1 MSVLFISLKM
11 SMNETRSPTSIFQFP
26 TEIFHLIFD
35 YLDPRTIFQS
45 IAPVCEYFDEKVNSY
60 NRLKLRLYAI
70 RQSQWKFLGQRIP
83 PSNVRYIS
91 LSVNDKVN
99 PSNVNLFFSLF
110 EFDRFVRLKSLE
122 LIQIDGS
129 QLDLFF
135 EHIVQYQLKS
145 LSIILSSNQIDQIHQ
160 IIKQISSMIEQN
172 GLESLYLTT
181 FKRNV
186 LSKTLLEPIE
196 IILKRLNI
204 TDCTVE
210 EYHLIL
216 SSCVNLKTLLIDNLI
231 CPTEFERISLPYV
244 YSTYLQL
251 TSLMLKSS
259 SLEFDQLS
267 SIVSLTPSLVYL
279 EVNIEKCQSVEIF
292 SGHSWK
298 EFLLNR
304 LSSLKIFEFS
314 FVYQI
319 QSNDNVSSIQTV
331 IQSFQNSFWFN
342 EKHSMIICDYVLRL
356 AVINLY
362 TESFVINDDQLVI
375 RSTSSN
381 IHLQLIQR
389 NPSNSFSNEQ
399 VREFLSSLLLLLLFS
414 ILGDDIGSFSDI
426 SQ

>member
-122 LIQIDGS
+122 LIQIDES
-129 QLDLFF
+129 QLDEFF
-135 EHIVQYQLKS
+135 QHIVQYQLKS

-160 IIKQISSMIEQN
+160 IIKQISFMIEQN

-204 TDCTVE
+204 TDCTCE

-231 CPTEFERISLPYV
+231 CSRELERTFLPLAWSV
-244 YSTYLQL
+244 YPRL
-251 TSLMLKSS
+251 TSLTLKSS
-259 SLEFDQLS
+259 SSEFDQLF
-267 SIVSLTPSLVYL
+267 SILSFTPSLVYL
-279 EVNIEKCQSVEIF
+279 QLNIKRCQSPDIL
-292 SGHSWK
+292 SGHAWK
-298 EFLLNR
+298 KFIEDR
-304 LSSLKIFEFS
+304 LSHLKVFRF
-314 FVYQI
+314 FFTYQI
-319 QSNDNVSSIQTV
+319 QSHCNVPSLRSIV
-331 IQSFQNSFWFN
+331 NSFESPFWIN
-342 EKHSMIICDYVLRL
+342 EKHWIIVCDYVLKSSE
-356 AVINLY
+356 INLY
-362 TESFVINDDQLVI
+362 MRALPIHDNEIVI
-375 RSTSSN
+375 RSPSSTD
-381 IHLQLIQR
+381 HYRLIRRKQI
-389 NPSNSFSNEQ
+389 NLCESFSDEQ
-399 VREFLSSLLLLLLFS
+399 VREFIYEIFLFH
-414 ILGDDIGSFSDI
+414 SFRFS
-426 SQ
+426 